1 MRPIE
6 NHNVMVYALCMTLQE
21 LSRKKALLDQYR
33 PLPPELVKNLE
44 DWFRVELTY
53 TSNAIEGNTLTRRE
67 TALVLEK
74 GLTVGGKSL
83 REHLEA
89 SNHAAAIDWVRER
102 IRQIPETLGEREI
115 LEIHAMILKG
125 NDDANAG
132 RYRNIAVRISGSTV
146 VLPNPAKV
154 PDLMAAFATWLA
166 GSGDLHPVALAAEAH
181 YRLVTIHPFID
192 GNGRTARL
200 LMNLLLMMA
209 GYPPAII
216 QKRER
221 LAYLAALAKA
231 QTGGSKSDYESL
243 IYRAADRS
251 LDMYLKAVEGE
262 TLMPSDDS
270 ALLKIGELA
279 RRAAVA
285 NSTIRHW
292 TKAGLLEVAE
302 VTPSGY
308 QLYGQDMVERVERI
322 RALQK
327 KRYTL
332 EEIKAMLAAD
342 LGDEATQEG

>member
-1 MRPIE
+1 
-6 NHNVMVYALCMTLQE
+6 MTLQE
-21 LSRKKALLDQYR
+21 LSKKKALLDQYH

-89 SNHAAAIDWVRER
+89 SNHGAAIDWIRER
-102 IRQIPETLGEREI
+102 IRQKPQTVGEREI

-125 NDDANAG
+125 NDDFNAG
-132 RYRNIAVRISGSTV
+132 RYHNIAVRISGSTV

-154 PDLMAAFATWLA
+154 PMLMAEFAAWLA
-166 GSGDLHPVALAAEAH
+166 DSAAEHPVARATEAH

-200 LMNLLLMMA
+200 LMNLMMMIA

-221 LAYLAALAKA
+221 LAYLAALEKA
-231 QTGGSKSDYESL
+231 QTGGPKTDYESL
-243 IYRAADRS
+243 IYRAVNRS

-302 VTPSGY
+302 ITPAGY
-308 QLYGQDMVERVERI
+308 QLYGQDMVKRVERI
-322 RALQK
+322 RSLQGQ
-327 KRYTL
+327 RYTL

-342 LGDEATQEG
+342 ASDEASLRAKKE